1 MRSAYRRVASGSTVG
16 SGSFRQSA
24 YDGAIIARFKRLV
37 ETEVEGRERTSLEA
51 FERQHQAALGQK
63 FETRITRF
71 GKARR
76 LS

>member
-37 ETEVEGRERTSLEA
+37 ETEVEGRERTSLETLT
-51 FERQHQAALGQK
+51 RRHQTVLGKQ
-63 FETRITRF
+63 FDTRITRLD
-71 GKARR
+71 KVRR
-76 LS
+76 LN